1 MGLEFILAEPGS
13 ATRIFWDEL
22 KQNSQAKQSP
32 QTQKTVGGQT
42 PQARPVASAAQNSG
56 QNPARTTGQATGQA
70 TGQTPAQTPAQAYGT
85 AYAQTQ
91 GQPPVQ
97 ANNVAERSSK
107 QAKTAPQ
114 AQAPSPHHALGQTEK
129 TFSPSHTPLALLDNL
144 PQPWS
149 TFAAKSKAGRPLLW
163 TYQELGLDLLG
174 RGNANRSNII
184 KKIIT
189 TLKLPAGSSNFWPHS
204 VPEQTP
210 QGQEF
215 KQEPS
220 FFEQGFNALE
230 PQFLLVFGK
239 PSAEAIIPNINC
251 LPYSYTHYN
260 NKVLIYLPGLEE
272 LEDNQKLRKS
282 VEFLQIFTLPC
293 FGGGS

>member
-13 ATRIFWDEL
+13 ATRIFWDDL
-22 KQNSQAKQSP
+22 KQNSQAEQSP
-32 QTQKTVGGQT
+32 QTQKIGEGQAA
-42 PQARPVASAAQNSG
+42 QARPVASAAQNSG
-56 QNPARTTGQATGQA
+56 Q
-70 TGQTPAQTPAQAYGT
+70 TPAQTPALAYGT
-85 AYAQTQ
+85 ASGQT
-91 GQPPVQ
+91 PVQ
-97 ANNVAERSSK
+97 ANNAAEPPHK

-114 AQAPSPHHALGQTEK
+114 AQVPSPHQALGQAEK
-129 TFSPSHTPLALLDNL
+129 TLSPAHTPLALLDNL

-174 RGNANRSNII
+174 KGSASRSNTI

-204 VPEQTP
+204 VPQQTP

-260 NKVLIYLPGLEE
+260 NKVLIYLPCLEE
-272 LEDNQKLRKS
+272 LEDSQKLRKS